1 MEQQACKNFLSGN
14 CSRGAQCK
22 FMHPGTAPGERKTE
36 ACLDFLAGR

>member
-1 MEQQACKNFLSGN
+1 MEQACKNYLSGN

-22 FMHPGTAPGERKTE
+22 FSHPGQEQTQYKME